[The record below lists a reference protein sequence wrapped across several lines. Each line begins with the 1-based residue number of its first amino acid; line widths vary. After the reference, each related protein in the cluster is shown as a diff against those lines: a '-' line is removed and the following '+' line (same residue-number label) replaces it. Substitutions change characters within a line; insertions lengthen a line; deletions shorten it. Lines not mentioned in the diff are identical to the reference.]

1 MRTPPFKRIHVNYVS
16 DKSFRRGLLVV
27 LAVAATGCDFSG
39 QYEKRFQESLQAST
53 MRASFDQQLYAAET
67 EVADAAQ
74 RGTGVKLRI
83 PNFFNNDSKSLAAGD
98 ARANPPFLNLPG
110 WSRAWERQLDDGS
123 GKNFLPT
130 YLYFAAVPKAP
141 AKGEKAGDVA
151 ATLAQQLVA
160 TFPSAAWSDVQVPT
174 PDGKT
179 VTVKRIRVE
188 GKQDFVDLQ
197 SNKTQNTDGRFDL
210 YLVNSPDYHV
220 LIGWR
225 SPKPQGTRYFFAA
238 SDAAMGTLAAPAGGG
253 GPAGKGGGGKSG
265 G

>member
-1 MRTPPFKRIHVNYVS
+1 VNVHRLCS
-16 DKSFRRGLLVV
+16 LSSCLT
-27 LAVAATGCDFSG
+27 LAIAAGCDLSG
-39 QYEKRFQESLQAST
+39 QYEKRFQESLQAT
-53 MRASFDQQLYAAET
+53 AARASFDQQLFAAET
-67 EVADAAQ
+67 EVTDAAQ

-83 PNFFNNDSKSLAAGD
+83 PSFFNNDSKALAAGD

-110 WSRAWERQLDDGS
+110 WSRAWERQLDDGT
-123 GKNFLPT
+123 GKHFLPT
-130 YLYFAAVPKAP
+130 YLYFAAVPKAA
-141 AKGEKAGDVA
+141 AKGEPKGADVA
-151 ATLAQQLVA
+151 VTLAQQLAA
-160 TFPSAAWSDVQVPT
+160 TFPGAAWTDAQLLT

-179 VTVKRIRVE
+179 LTLKRIRVE

-225 SPKPQGTRYFFAA
+225 SPKPQGTRYFFAG
-238 SDAAMGTLAAPAGGG
+238 SEAAMGTLSAPAGGG